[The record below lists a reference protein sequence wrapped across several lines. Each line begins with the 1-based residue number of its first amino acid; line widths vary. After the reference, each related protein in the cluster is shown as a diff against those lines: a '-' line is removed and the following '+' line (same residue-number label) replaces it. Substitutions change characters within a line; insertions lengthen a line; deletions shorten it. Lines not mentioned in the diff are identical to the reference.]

1 MAEKR
6 NAQTPDSG
14 KRSRTAPT
22 IDLTATEVPSPAP
35 ETPPTSE
42 AAAES
47 PPAEPQ
53 AAEPASAEPMT
64 GSSPSDAPP
73 PESPPSQEPR
83 IAAASPEEPPIAE
96 PPSSEAPLGWPGMA
110 LPFGAGLLGGII
122 PAAILVALW
131 YGGVLSE
138 PRAPDL
144 QPRFGQI
151 EQQASALRN
160 DVQSLQTQTKALQ
173 ARSAAP
179 QNGAAPAVDP
189 KVLDDLSQ
197 RIGKVETTLN
207 NPPAK
212 DAPDAQLANRIA
224 ANESG
229 LKSNDAEL
237 AKLNNLAEQA
247 SASGTQAL
255 RQAEALNTAINQ
267 LAARVDDLA
276 RQRPDGVTPA
286 QFEELKKQVT
296 ALEQATQAAR
306 KDIQTNAAAASASR
320 LALVAAILRDAVLS
334 HAPYQAELART
345 QALGTDAKQLA
356 PLQRFAST
364 GVPSDVQLAD
374 ELRKLLPALM
384 QTVAPQ
390 DTSGTFLDRLRA
402 NAERLV
408 RVTPADA
415 PRGDDPSDVLSRLS
429 FEANHNDI
437 NGALRDVKK
446 LPQAAQQKTADWVA
460 SVKARNDALAAA
472 RALAGEAANALG
484 R

>member
-1 MAEKR
+1 MAEERK
-6 NAQTPDSG
+6 AQTPDSG
-14 KRSRTAPT
+14 KRSRTDPT

-42 AAAES
+42 AAAEF

-53 AAEPASAEPMT
+53 APETGRAEPMT

-73 PESPPSQEPR
+73 PEPPQ
-83 IAAASPEEPPIAE
+83 PEEPPIAE
-96 PPSSEAPLGWPGMA
+96 PPSSEAPLDRPGMA

-138 PRAPDL
+138 PRTPDL

-151 EQQASALRN
+151 EQQVSALRN

-189 KVLDDLSQ
+189 KVLDGLSQ

-212 DAPDAQLANRIA
+212 AAPDAQLANRIA
-224 ANESG
+224 ANESA

-255 RQAEALNTAINQ
+255 RRAEALNTAIDQ

-286 QFEELKKQVT
+286 QFEELMKRVT
-296 ALEQATQAAR
+296 ALDQAKQAAR
-306 KDIQTNAAAASASR
+306 KDIQANAAAASASR
-320 LALVAAILRDAVLS
+320 LALVAAILRNAVLS

-364 GVPSDVQLAD
+364 GVPSDAQLAD
-374 ELRKLLPALM
+374 ELRKLLPALI

-415 PRGDDPSDVLSRLS
+415 PRGDDPSDVLTRLS

-437 NGALRDVKK
+437 DGALRDVQK
-446 LPQAAQQKTADWVA
+446 LPQAAQQKTADWIA
-460 SVKARNDALAAA
+460 SVKARNDAIAAA
-472 RALAGEAANALG
+472 HAFAGEAANALG

>member
-1 MAEKR
+1 MAEERK
-6 NAQTPDSG
+6 AQTPDSG
-14 KRSRTAPT
+14 KRSRTGPT

-42 AAAES
+42 AAAEF

-53 AAEPASAEPMT
+53 APETGRAEPMT

-73 PESPPSQEPR
+73 PEPPQ
-83 IAAASPEEPPIAE
+83 PEEPPIAE
-96 PPSSEAPLGWPGMA
+96 PPSSEAPLDRPGMA

-138 PRAPDL
+138 PRTPDL

-151 EQQASALRN
+151 EQQVSALRN

-189 KVLDDLSQ
+189 KALDDLSQ
-197 RIGKVETTLN
+197 RIGKIETALN
-207 NPPAK
+207 NPPANA
-212 DAPDAQLANRIA
+212 APDAQLANRIA
-224 ANESG
+224 TNESA

-237 AKLNNLAEQA
+237 TKLNNLAEQA
-247 SASGTQAL
+247 STSGTQAL

-276 RQRPDGVTPA
+276 RQRPDGVTA
-286 QFEELKKQVT
+286 VQFEELKKQVT
-296 ALEQATQAAR
+296 ALDQATQAAR
-306 KDIQTNAAAASASR
+306 TDIQTNAAAASASR
-320 LALVAAILRDAVLS
+320 LALVAAILRNAVLS

-364 GVPSDVQLAD
+364 GVPSDAQLAD

-415 PRGDDPSDVLSRLS
+415 PRGDDPSDVLTRLS

-437 NGALRDVKK
+437 DGALRDVQK

-460 SVKARNDALAAA
+460 SVKARNDAIAAA
-472 RALAGEAANALG
+472 HAFAGEAANALG

>member
-42 AAAES
+42 AASES
-47 PPAEPQ
+47 PSAGPQ
-53 AAEPASAEPMT
+53 AAETGSAEPMT
-64 GSSPSDAPP
+64 GLSLSDAPLPEP
-73 PESPPSQEPR
+73 PP
-83 IAAASPEEPPIAE
+83 PEEPPIAE
-96 PPSSEAPLGWPGMA
+96 PPSSEAPLGRPGMA

-122 PAAILVALW
+122 PAAILGALW
-131 YGGVLSE
+131 YGGVLPE

-212 DAPDAQLANRIA
+212 AAPDALLANRIA

-364 GVPSDVQLAD
+364 GVPSDAQLAD

-437 NGALRDVKK
+437 NGALRDVQK
-446 LPQAAQQKTADWVA
+446 LPQAAQQKTADWFA
-460 SVKARNDALAAA
+460 SVKARNDALAVA
-472 RALAGEAANALG
+472 RALADEAANALG

>member
-1 MAEKR
+1 
-6 NAQTPDSG
+6 
-14 KRSRTAPT
+14 
-22 IDLTATEVPSPAP
+22 
-35 ETPPTSE
+35 
-42 AAAES
+42 
-47 PPAEPQ
+47 
-53 AAEPASAEPMT
+53 
-64 GSSPSDAPP
+64 
-73 PESPPSQEPR
+73 
-83 IAAASPEEPPIAE
+83 
-96 PPSSEAPLGWPGMA
+96 MA
-110 LPFGAGLLGGII
+110 LPFGAGLLGGIV

-138 PRAPDL
+138 PRTPDL
-144 QPRFGQI
+144 LPRFGQI
-151 EQQASALRN
+151 EQQASALRD

-179 QNGAAPAVDP
+179 QNGAEPAVDP
-189 KVLDDLSQ
+189 KVLDDFSQ
-197 RIGKVETTLN
+197 RIGKIETALN
-207 NPPAK
+207 NPPANA
-212 DAPDAQLANRIA
+212 APDAQLANRIA
-224 ANESG
+224 ANESA

-237 AKLNNLAEQA
+237 VKLNNLAEQA

-255 RQAEALNTAINQ
+255 RQAEALNTTINQ

-286 QFEELKKQVT
+286 QFDELKKQVT
-296 ALEQATQAAR
+296 ALDQATQAAR

-320 LALVAAILRDAVLS
+320 LALVAATLRNAVLS
-334 HAPYQAELART
+334 HEPYQAELARM
-345 QALGTDAKQLA
+345 QALSTDAKRLA

-364 GVPSDVQLAD
+364 GVPSDAQLAD

-415 PRGDDPSDVLSRLS
+415 PRGDDPSDVLTRLS
-429 FEANHNDI
+429 FEANHKDI
-437 NGALRDVKK
+437 DAALRDVQK
-446 LPQAAQQKTADWVA
+446 LPQAAQQKTADWIA

-472 RALAGEAANALG
+472 HAFAGEAANGLG

>member
-42 AAAES
+42 AASES
-47 PPAEPQ
+47 PSVGPQ
-53 AAEPASAEPMT
+53 AAETGSAEPMT
-64 GSSPSDAPP
+64 GSSLSDAPP
-73 PESPPSQEPR
+73 PEPSP
-83 IAAASPEEPPIAE
+83 PEEPPIAE
-96 PPSSEAPLGWPGMA
+96 PPSSEAPLGRPGMA

-212 DAPDAQLANRIA
+212 AAPDALLANRIA

-345 QALGTDAKQLA
+345 QALGTDAKQLT

-364 GVPSDVQLAD
+364 GVPSDAQLAD

-437 NGALRDVKK
+437 NGALRDVQK
-446 LPQAAQQKTADWVA
+446 LPQAAQQKTADWFA
-460 SVKARNDALAAA
+460 SVKARNDALAVA
-472 RALAGEAANALG
+472 RALADEAANALG